1 MDKFEIGKKR
11 LAEFDAMPQ
20 RDLAYALLKDF
31 RLYVEWIHLQA
42 YGCPFIF
49 EEVHYTIIKALQEF
63 TEGKFVTRNLGIN
76 VSPGVGKSTICQYWI
91 SWCFARCRSSM
102 FLYVNA
108 VEQIV
113 KELSTNTRDLLLLP
127 AWQRLFGVEIDNT
140 KLTGSQTSKTRWSLK
155 SGGLNSGLIAK
166 TTSSNLL
173 GLNAGN
179 PNADGFPG
187 ALVLDDPQG
196 SGIITQ
202 EYERRQTQELYMR
215 DMESRRRSTT
225 IGTVLIQ
232 QRLHQQDLSGYLEE
246 TNGKD
251 WTFIRVPAL
260 VQDETGAYR
269 STCPRVKSV
278 DELLEMRDKDPYTFY
293 ALYQQ
298 DPIVYGGAVY
308 KEEWMKYYDT
318 RPKIVR
324 LALVADTAV
333 KDGEHND
340 YSVIELWGRG
350 EDYNAYLIDH
360 IRGKWKTPDLR
371 KQCVAFYAKN
381 RERFPTLRRFY
392 IEDKAS
398 GMGLIQEINHECTSA
413 GLPPLSVMPFQKG
426 ARQNKAIMNND
437 AANYFEEGR
446 VWLPKNAPWL
456 QEVVNELLSFDPAN
470 RHAQDDIC
478 DTVAMGVRVMLGSG
492 SNGFSNL

>member
-179 PNADGFPG
+179 PD
-187 ALVLDDPQG
+187 
-196 SGIITQ
+196 
-202 EYERRQTQELYMR
+202 R
-215 DMESRRRSTT
+215 
-225 IGTVLIQ
+225 
-232 QRLHQQDLSGYLEE
+232 
-246 TNGKD
+246 
-251 WTFIRVPAL
+251 
-260 VQDETGAYR
+260 
-269 STCPRVKSV
+269 KSV
-278 DELLEMRDKDPYTFY
+278 
-293 ALYQQ
+293 
-298 DPIVYGGAVY
+298 V
-308 KEEWMKYYDT
+308 
-318 RPKIVR
+318 
-324 LALVADTAV
+324 
-333 KDGEHND
+333 
-340 YSVIELWGRG
+340 
-350 EDYNAYLIDH
+350 
-360 IRGKWKTPDLR
+360 
-371 KQCVAFYAKN
+371 
-381 RERFPTLRRFY
+381 
-392 IEDKAS
+392 
-398 GMGLIQEINHECTSA
+398 
-413 GLPPLSVMPFQKG
+413 
-426 ARQNKAIMNND
+426 
-437 AANYFEEGR
+437 
-446 VWLPKNAPWL
+446 
-456 QEVVNELLSFDPAN
+456 
-470 RHAQDDIC
+470 
-478 DTVAMGVRVMLGSG
+478 
-492 SNGFSNL
+492 